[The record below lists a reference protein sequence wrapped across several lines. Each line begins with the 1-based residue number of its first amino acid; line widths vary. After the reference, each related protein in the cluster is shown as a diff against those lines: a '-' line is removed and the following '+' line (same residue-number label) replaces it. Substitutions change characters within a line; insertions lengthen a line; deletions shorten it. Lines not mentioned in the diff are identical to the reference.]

1 MPCLCGL
8 EVFDHLFFT
17 PLIVQGLVK
26 FFQAFD
32 TFCILLVYQGSVLFD
47 WCLLMYTFGLPI
59 TFLFYWCLLMHAF
72 VCLSNNNDDDDD
84 DGNMMMIII
93 FIIIVIIIIII
104 IIIMMMMI
112 IIMIIMIMIIMII
125 ILLFLRALLG
135 NTLLFLSHTR
145 SFITPNMTFL
155 LELTRDDPL
164 CT

>member
-1 MPCLCGL
+1 
-8 EVFDHLFFT
+8 
-17 PLIVQGLVK
+17 
-26 FFQAFD
+26 
-32 TFCILLVYQGSVLFD
+32 
-47 WCLLMYTFGLPI
+47 MYTFGLPI

-84 DGNMMMIII
+84 DNDDDGNMMMIII
-93 FIIIVIIIIII
+93 FIIIVIIIII
-104 IIIMMMMI
+104 MMMII